1 MALVELDKG
10 VPVFK
15 RLFGLSEV
23 DRVESNV
30 PLSFGLVPLEFHS
43 PRRSSSSGK
52 GSGLGLLRPLLAL
65 GHRVLGDSLSQTR
78 DELVV
83 GYHCSFAWRRAAL
96 HVLAQG
102 LVDLRLVWRLPALGR
117 PCLEEVQDVIVDEDG
132 DANLGV
138 PVDLVERR

>member
-1 MALVELDKG
+1 MPLVELDKG

-52 GSGLGLLRPLLAL
+52 GSGLGLLGPLPVL
-65 GHRVLGDSLSQTR
+65 GHRVLGDSLSQAR
-78 DELVV
+78 NELVV
-83 GYHCSFAWRRAAL
+83 GDQGAFPGRWAAL

-102 LVDLRLVWRLPALGR
+102 LVDLGLVWRLPPLGR
-117 PCLEEVQDVIVDEDG
+117 AGLEELQNVIVD
-132 DANLGV
+132 
-138 PVDLVERR
+138 